1 MSEDP
6 DPPLGAELR
15 ERRNAR
21 GWSRADVADRLDVT
35 PNAVA
40 AWEKNHCGAS
50 DEHAAAL
57 VALLGPSDRRLSLV
71 ERRRRD

>member
-1 MSEDP
+1 MPDAP

-15 ERRNAR
+15 ERREAR
-21 GWSRADVADRLDVT
+21 GWSQADVADRLDVT
-35 PNAVA
+35 HNAVA
-40 AWEKNHCGAS
+40 AWENNHCGAT

-57 VALLGPSDRRLSLV
+57 VALLGTSDRRLSLV